1 MVLLT
6 FLVYALVVVY
16 TPRKSL
22 IYMKQS
28 GMSLRKPRPASAS
41 GSPFDTKSVRYIP
54 EETIM
59 QTYKSM
65 IIEKPDKVD
74 WNRLAYVFYA
84 TGPTK
89 LLPLLVNVRQL
100 RQINTKAKIH
110 VICSFD
116 VDQELGDKRE
126 NLELVKMVKLLRHTY
141 SAELE
146 KFDAIKSKFHSDS
159 TYWSDSFTKLHAFS
173 LTQYDRVIYLDSDSI
188 IRKRM
193 DQLFFLPPAL
203 LAAPL
208 NYVNHPELQ
217 QQEVISFSTGV
228 KNKDDLL
235 PPTPLEYT
243 IPIKD
248 TYTTLIGIEENFGPD
263 FFWSLY
269 STLPSVESAFD
280 LFPDLTLGSYVMVIM
295 PDRSAYEWIC
305 KMVEEKKIEEYD
317 MEIINNVW
325 KMSDLVDHNQY
336 TRTLDP
342 NRTITGEKDE
352 QEEDEALVQN
362 EWLRA
367 SSVPSL
373 LLIPHAPYALLS
385 GEFRKP
391 LTEHNAYLTM
401 PPDFGYLTDSS
412 PMLSVERSYKNGIS
426 YKNIDDVVDLFP
438 GVPYWDWAWRFDFE
452 GNALPIKELMSD
464 IDIDMLMQANKNS
477 EGKELAERNFDDI
490 DYDDVMTT
498 GMGVDKFGWDGK
510 KIADN
515 AIYIHW
521 SDYPLGKPW
530 EFQEESGGYAVNSK
544 DQEGPNWFT
553 KMADEAD
560 FKCKEEAA
568 TFFSS
573 IVTEEH
579 SKVSQLL
586 QKERKF
592 AARVCEE
599 SVEAW
604 KEIYREYW
612 SIMKDVKEDIHSV

>member
-1 MVLLT
+1 
-6 FLVYALVVVY
+6 
-16 TPRKSL
+16 
-22 IYMKQS
+22 
-28 GMSLRKPRPASAS
+28 
-41 GSPFDTKSVRYIP
+41 
-54 EETIM
+54 
-59 QTYKSM
+59 
-65 IIEKPDKVD
+65 
-74 WNRLAYVFYA
+74 
-84 TGPTK
+84 
-89 LLPLLVNVRQL
+89 
-100 RQINTKAKIH
+100 
-110 VICSFD
+110 
-116 VDQELGDKRE
+116 
-126 NLELVKMVKLLRHTY
+126 
-141 SAELE
+141 
-146 KFDAIKSKFHSDS
+146 
-159 TYWSDSFTKLHAFS
+159 
-173 LTQYDRVIYLDSDSI
+173 
-188 IRKRM
+188 
-193 DQLFFLPPAL
+193 
-203 LAAPL
+203 
-208 NYVNHPELQ
+208 
-217 QQEVISFSTGV
+217 
-228 KNKDDLL
+228 
-235 PPTPLEYT
+235 
-243 IPIKD
+243 
-248 TYTTLIGIEENFGPD
+248 
-263 FFWSLY
+263 
-269 STLPSVESAFD
+269 
-280 LFPDLTLGSYVMVIM
+280 
-295 PDRSAYEWIC
+295 
-305 KMVEEKKIEEYD
+305 
-317 MEIINNVW
+317 
-325 KMSDLVDHNQY
+325 
-336 TRTLDP
+336 
-342 NRTITGEKDE
+342 
-352 QEEDEALVQN
+352 
-362 EWLRA
+362 
-367 SSVPSL
+367 
-373 LLIPHAPYALLS
+373 
-385 GEFRKP
+385 
-391 LTEHNAYLTM
+391 M

-477 EGKELAERNFDDI
+477 EGKELAKRNFDDI